1 MTMHL
6 SLDNP
11 HLKRDPFTPPPGYL
25 QSLTGTVMSRIGVPM
40 WTARPAAQSS
50 FVRFIPWLGV
60 ACVTVLAVL
69 FSHYAPAS
77 TWSDNADAA
86 SPAATYTE
94 SDQAYDYLM
103 ATNTLTYDIYETE

>member
-1 MTMHL
+1 MHF

-11 HLKRDPFTPPPGYL
+11 HLKRDPFTAPPGYL
-25 QSLTGTVMSRIGVPM
+25 QSITGTVMSRIGVPM
-40 WTARPAAQSS
+40 WTSRSAAQSP
-50 FVRFIPWLGV
+50 FVRLIPWLGV
-60 ACVTVLAVL
+60 ACVAVLAVL

-77 TWSDNADAA
+77 TWSGDADAA
-86 SPAATYTE
+86 ASHAATYTE